1 MNTKVK
7 ECLNCDL
14 FFQEGDHFCSNCGQK
29 TDAHLLTVTELLSN
43 FWNSLFNLDNTVFST
58 LKYIWRPW
66 KLTEFYVK
74 GKRKT
79 YLNPMRIFLI
89 TLLLHF
95 GLLLTTVDIDNNKT
109 LTNELYRD
117 YERSKIK
124 GEYMDI
130 KSKLS
135 LDGSACVLSDS
146 IENVLFDKTL
156 LVEQDTQLSIEIFG
170 KKKYPFTKK
179 DVLELPIDSVY
190 QKYDIT
196 TFTEKLIVGQYFK
209 IMKDQAGTGNY
220 VIGNF
225 SWGVLL
231 VIIALAA
238 FMKLLYIRKKVHYVE
253 HLVFLMNVHSF
264 CFLVNAIVLFIC
276 VKFDD
281 FESKYEVLTNSI
293 LIGVPLV
300 TMFISMFYY
309 YKQGFLKTLL
319 KYAILGTMYM
329 LFFGIFIVIVS
340 LVSLILF

>member
-1 MNTKVK
+1 MESKVSQ
-7 ECLNCDL
+7 CLNCSLYLKED
-14 FFQEGDHFCSNCGQK
+14 DKFCPNCGQK

-95 GLLLTTVDIDNNKT
+95 GMLLNTVDIDNNKT
-109 LTNELYRD
+109 ATNELYRD

-124 GEYMDI
+124 GEYLDI
-130 KSKLS
+130 KTKLS
-135 LDGSACVLSDS
+135 LEGSACVLSDS
-146 IENVLFDKTL
+146 IENVLFDKTM
-156 LVEQDTQLSIEIFG
+156 LVDQDTQLSISFLG
-170 KKKYPFTKK
+170 SKRYPFTKK

-196 TFTEKLIVGQYFK
+196 TFAEKLFVGQYFK

-225 SWGVLL
+225 AWGVLL

-238 FMKLLYIRKKVHYVE
+238 FMKLLYYRKKMHFVE
-253 HLVFLMNVHSF
+253 HLVLLMNVHSF
-264 CFLVNAIVLFIC
+264 CFLINAILLFIS

-281 FESKYEVLTNSI
+281 FETKYEAFTNSI
-293 LIGVPLV
+293 LIGVPL
-300 TMFISMFYY
+300 ISMFLSLFFY
-309 YKQGFLKTLL
+309 YKQGFFKTLL
-319 KYAILGTMYM
+319 KYSILGFMYM
-329 LFFGIFIVIVS
+329 VFFAIFIVIVS
-340 LVSLILF
+340 LISLLIF

>member
-1 MNTKVK
+1 MNNKVN
-7 ECLNCDL
+7 ECLNCGL
-14 FFQEGDHFCSNCGQK
+14 YYQEGDHYCSNCGQK

-109 LTNELYRD
+109 LTNELYRE

-146 IENVLFDKTL
+146 IENVLFAKTL

-170 KKKYPFTKK
+170 DKKYPFTKK

-190 QKYDIT
+190 QKYKIT

-225 SWGVLL
+225 AWGVLL
-231 VIIALAA
+231 IIIALAA
-238 FMKLLYIRKKVHYVE
+238 FMKLLYYKKKLHYVE

-264 CFLVNAIVLFIC
+264 CFLVNALVFFIC
-276 VKFDD
+276 AKFDD
-281 FESKYEVLTNSI
+281 FESKYEVITNFI
-293 LIGVPLV
+293 LLSVPLV
-300 TMFISMFYY
+300 TMFLSLFYY
-309 YKQGFLKTLL
+309 YKQGFFKTLL
-319 KYAILGTMYM
+319 KYFILGFMYTV
-329 LFFGIFIVIVS
+329 FFGIFIVIVS

>member
-1 MNTKVK
+1 METKDK
-7 ECLNCDL
+7 TCLNCGLRLKED
-14 FFQEGDHFCSNCGQK
+14 DHYCSYCGQK
-29 TDAHLLTVTELLSN
+29 TDAHLLTVTELLNN

-58 LKYIWRPW
+58 LRYIWRPW

-79 YLNPMRIFLI
+79 FLNPMRLFLI

-95 GLLLTTVDIDNNKT
+95 GILLTTFDIDNNKT
-109 LTNELYRD
+109 LTNELFRD

-124 GEYMDI
+124 SEYMDI
-130 KSKLS
+130 KTKLS

-146 IENVLFDKTL
+146 IENILFDSTL
-156 LVEQDTQLSIEIFG
+156 LVDQDTQLSITIVG
-170 KKKYPFTKK
+170 AKKYPFTKK

-190 QKYDIT
+190 QKYNIT
-196 TFTEKLIVGQYFK
+196 TFKEKLIVGQYFK

-225 SWGVLL
+225 AWGVLL

-238 FMKLLYIRKKVHYVE
+238 FMKLIYYRQKRHYVE

-264 CFLVNAIVLFIC
+264 CFIVNIILLFLS

-281 FESKYEVLTNSI
+281 FESKYEVFTNSLMLGI
-293 LIGVPLV
+293 PIM
-300 TMFISMFYY
+300 TMFFSLYYY
-309 YKQGFLKTLL
+309 YKQGFFKTLA
-319 KYAILGTMYM
+319 KYSLLGIMYT
-329 LFFGIFIVIVS
+329 LFFGIFIIIVS
-340 LVSLILF
+340 LVSLIIF